1 MQRLEHA
8 KAIAYNGGSPVMM
21 QDIAYTFDGVCNITD
36 ALGGTTQS
44 IYDPLVQLLSSTD
57 PEGFTTNYTT
67 MCSDA

>member
-36 ALGGTTQS
+36 TLGGTTQS

>member
-1 MQRLEHA
+1 MINTVKYERNL
-8 KAIAYNGGSPVMM
+8 IADAHGRTVSV
-21 QDIAYTFDGVCNITD
+21 TD

-67 MCSDA
+67 TCSDA